1 MFLWWIGDIVL
12 LIVVVP
18 VVVVLLQR
26 VLQAAKDINQ
36 VVDTLAVSG
45 PKVVSHLGAI
55 PQLLTT
61 QTLVHETTAGL
72 ARYGAALDEIL

>member
-1 MFLWWIGDIVL
+1 M
-12 LIVVVP
+12 VVP
-18 VVVVLLQR
+18 IVVVLLQR
-26 VLQAAKDINQ
+26 VLQAARDINR

-45 PKVVSHLGAI
+45 PKVVSDLGAV

-61 QTLVHETTAGL
+61 QNLVHETTAGL